1 MNDHS
6 EKRWFTR
13 VSWNHPVTL
22 TVGDQSVQAE
32 CRDLSMHGALLRV
45 PQPPEPGSACRF
57 SLPLDEAGA
66 ALIEADCR
74 VVRCADGECA
84 VEFTGVELDS
94 MGHLRNLVAYNADD
108 AHQIDQE
115 IPNLR
120 TSHRNE
126 P

>member
-1 MNDHS
+1 MTDYS

-13 VSWNHPVTL
+13 VTWNNLATL
-22 TVGDQSVQAE
+22 TLGGRSLQAE

-45 PQPPEPGSACRF
+45 PEPPEPDTPCRF
-57 SLPLDEAGA
+57 SLALDEGGTAR
-66 ALIEADCR
+66 IEAECR

-84 VEFTGVELDS
+84 VEFTGVELES
-94 MGHLRNLVAYNADD
+94 MSHLRNLVAYNADD
-108 AHQIDQE
+108 ARQIDQE

-120 TSHRNE
+120 AIHREE